1 MNRFFAA
8 SLAVA
13 SIAFAGAALAD
24 DITIDNT
31 PVVASAK
38 TRAEVRAEF
47 LASRAQTQALT
58 REDSGSQYLAGQ
70 KQADR
75 TAIAAGRATT
85 RAQ

>member
-24 DITIDNT
+24 DITIDST
-31 PVVASAK
+31 PVVSTK
-38 TRAEVRAEF
+38 TRAEVRNEF

>member
-13 SIAFAGAALAD
+13 SIAFAGAAFAD
-24 DITIDNT
+24 DITIDST
-31 PVVASAK
+31 PVVASAR

-47 LASRAQTQALT
+47 LASRAQAQALT
-58 REDSGSQYLAGQ
+58 REDSGSQWL
-70 KQADR
+70 
-75 TAIAAGRATT
+75 